1 MRLTRT
7 RPGHRRGAAHDPEHH
22 EPETHVHDTHDDD
35 TEAANAAVPEHVT
48 PEGAPS
54 VGPAAPEPGAELEAT
69 LGKERTDAPPDGPD
83 ATEPGPVDA
92 PLLDAPST
100 APEPEDLAPPVA
112 APFVAPRLESPV
124 PAPPVPAPV
133 IMSSP
138 VPAPADPEPDLAPL
152 PDASASE
159 IRPAVSEGDT
169 ILPDQAP
176 EPRATAPVV
185 TPPPPLVALP
195 VPPPP
200 APTPDLGSPP
210 DAPAATRGKGRR
222 GESSRGQRQAKA
234 PGAKQRAKWQQADA
248 LPPPVTPPEPKA
260 GDANP
265 QDDVSA
271 DGDAPRHSG
280 RPLGELLVGRGLVSE
295 DQLREALTKQ
305 TTSGKRLGNLL
316 VELDLLGERA
326 LTDVLAEQLGLE
338 VVDLSRTQ
346 IDPEVVELLPEE
358 DARRLGALPTHRDG
372 SRIEVAVADPLVEN
386 LDTQLIELLGSL
398 VRIKLAVR
406 SDLDQAL
413 DRSYAPSADLGDALR
428 MFEARLEARKAS
440 QPSDTAVQTVV
451 DENAPVVKIVNVIL
465 EQAVHDRASD
475 VHIEPM
481 ADTVRV
487 RVRTDGALHQ
497 ITTLPAQMGPSLV
510 SRIKVMSD
518 MNIVEKRRPQ
528 DGQMAVTI
536 GNRDLDVRVSTMPTA
551 FGEKVV
557 MRILDKTRAVIEL
570 PELGMSQETY
580 DRYYDLIRS
589 PYGMVICAGPTG
601 SGKTTTLYAT
611 LTAINNDEI
620 NVVTIED
627 PVEYVFQTINQI
639 QINEP
644 AGLTFA
650 NCLRSVLRQDPDAI
664 LVGEIRDVET
674 ARIATQAALTG
685 HFVVSSLH
693 ATDATSA
700 LHRFMDMGIEPFL
713 IASSL
718 LGVVGQ
724 RLVRRNCEH
733 CLEPYTPTPEE
744 RSFFE
749 RGGGSPDKQDFV
761 AGVGCNFCGQTGY
774 FDRLGIY
781 EVLSV
786 TDEMKELIVSD
797 APHAQLRELAI
808 QQGMTTLRDQA
819 IRLVTENKTTIA
831 EVLRTVYVL

>member
-7 RPGHRRGAAHDPEHH
+7 RPDPR
-22 EPETHVHDTHDDD
+22 D
-35 TEAANAAVPEHVT
+35 
-48 PEGAPS
+48 
-54 VGPAAPEPGAELEAT
+54 
-69 LGKERTDAPPDGPD
+69 KE
-83 ATEPGPVDA
+83 
-92 PLLDAPST
+92 
-100 APEPEDLAPPVA
+100 PVA
-112 APFVAPRLESPV
+112 GSDETREARLVEHELTQ
-124 PAPPVPAPV
+124 AEIEA
-133 IMSSP
+133 I
-138 VPAPADPEPDLAPL
+138 
-152 PDASASE
+152 ASGPSE
-159 IRPAVSEGDT
+159 ARPSASEGDT

-176 EPRATAPVV
+176 EPAPPAPRRAE
-185 TPPPPLVALP
+185 ALP
-195 VPPPP
+195 PAPALEFPVAPPP
-200 APTPDLGSPP
+200 AAPVPAPP
-210 DAPAATRGKGRR
+210 VAAPAAPETGRK
-222 GESSRGQRQAKA
+222 SRQENKSRKREAA
-234 PGAKQRAKWQQADA
+234 ARADDADAPSADAPPPGAPKPAD
-248 LPPPVTPPEPKA
+248 EE
-260 GDANP
+260 
-265 QDDVSA
+265 VSGA
-271 DGDAPRHSG
+271 RPAS

-295 DQLREALTKQ
+295 DQLRQALTTQ
-305 TTSGKRLGNLL
+305 TASGKRLGNIL

-326 LTDVLAEQLGLE
+326 LTDVLAEQLGLA
-338 VVDLSRTQ
+338 VVDLSRTE
-346 IDPEVVELLPEE
+346 IDPEVVALLEE
-358 DARRLGALPTHRDG
+358 DDARRLSALPTHRDG
-372 SRIEVAVADPLVEN
+372 TRIEVAVADPLLEN

-406 SDLDQAL
+406 SDLEQAL
-413 DRSYAPSADLGDALR
+413 TRSYAPSADLGDALR

-440 QPSDTAVQTVV
+440 QTPETTVQNVV

-497 ITTLPAQMGPSLV
+497 ITTLPGSMGASLV

-518 MNIVEKRRPQ
+518 MNIVERRRPQ
-528 DGQMAVTI
+528 DGQMAVTV

-551 FGEKVV
+551 FGEKCV
-557 MRILDKTRAVIEL
+557 MRILDKTRAVIQL
-570 PELGMSQETY
+570 RELGMSAETY
-580 DRYYDLIRS
+580 ERYYDLIRS
-589 PYGMVICAGPTG
+589 PYGMMICAGPTG

-627 PVEYVFQTINQI
+627 PVEYVFPTINQI

-650 NCLRSVLRQDPDAI
+650 SSLRSVLRQDPDAI

-724 RLVRRNCEH
+724 RLVRRVCEH
-733 CLEPYTPTPEE
+733 CAEPYSPTPDEL
-744 RSFFE
+744 SFFE
-749 RGGGSPDKQDFV
+749 RGGGSVDKTDFV
-761 AGVGCNFCGQTGY
+761 SGVGCNFCGQTGY
-774 FDRLGIY
+774 YDRLGIY
-781 EVLSV
+781 EVLAV
-786 TDEMKELIVSD
+786 TDEMKELIVTD
-797 APHAQLRELAI
+797 APHSELRALAI
-808 QQGMTTLRDQA
+808 AQGMTTLRDQA
-819 IRLVTENKTTIA
+819 IRLVTENKSTIA